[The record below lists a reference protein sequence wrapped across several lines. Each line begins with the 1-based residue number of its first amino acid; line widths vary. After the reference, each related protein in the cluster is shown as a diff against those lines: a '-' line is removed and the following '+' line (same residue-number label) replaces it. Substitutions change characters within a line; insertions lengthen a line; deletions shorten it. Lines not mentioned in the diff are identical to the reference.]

1 MAGYLAV
8 LAVGRGLVPRLAG
21 WPRVQRALSAGL
33 QASTPR
39 RVAVMAALSLLGWG
53 SELVMLLLFQQAF
66 HLEPSVRMALL
77 TLVGINVALIIP
89 TLPGHFG
96 TYEAGVTMAL
106 VMCGAPRDVAV
117 MYALTYHL
125 SHVVPVAVLATA
137 VYLVR
142 SRGRAAP
149 SRVPVG

>member
-1 MAGYLAV
+1 
-8 LAVGRGLVPRLAG
+8 
-21 WPRVQRALSAGL
+21 
-33 QASTPR
+33 
-39 RVAVMAALSLLGWG
+39 MAALSLLGWG

-66 HLEPSVRMALL
+66 HLEPSFRMALL
-77 TLVGINVALIIP
+77 TLVGINAAVVIP
-89 TLPGHFG
+89 TLPGNFG
-96 TYEAGVTMAL
+96 TFEAGVTMAL

-142 SRGRAAP
+142 SRGRAEAR
-149 SRVPVG
+149 SRVAT